1 MNIEVMEFETE
12 RRKLKIRKVKLGV
25 RIMLS
30 LIYFKLISSY

>member
-12 RRKLKIRKVKLGV
+12 RRKLKIRKVKLVV